1 MFSDLDDKGADG
13 NFCSLLREIRSG
25 LTPIDKLFENPLFR
39 IRMRVMIAVYQRKP
53 EDAEELANDIRLK
66 VWRSF
71 PGFEPDYTKDYGNFF
86 AWFRTIVR
94 TSFLDTLKNGLVY
107 DSERPED
114 LSPAELKSK
123 AERESGE
130 AELRRE
136 FQECIDSLPKRER
149 IAVLCFLQGLTS
161 REAADVLREAGFP
174 CTHVTALAWARDAVR
189 AYFQNEA
196 DGEKQPIARKLNQ
209 VARKRNDEKSSS
221 SSEKDRK
228 KNAVARR
235 AGRTLKS

>member
-1 MFSDLDDKGADG
+1 MFSDLDKGQDG

-39 IRMRVMIAVYQRKP
+39 RRLRVLIAVYQRKP

-94 TSFLDTLKNGLVY
+94 TSFLDTLKNSLVY

-114 LSPAELKSK
+114 LSPAELKSN
-123 AERESGE
+123 AEREFRE
-130 AELRRE
+130 EELRKE
-136 FQECIDSLPKRER
+136 LQECIDSLPERER
-149 IAVLCFLQGLTS
+149 LAVTCFLRGLTS
-161 REAADVLREAGFP
+161 REAADVLTEAGFP
-174 CTHVTALAWARDAVR
+174 CTHVTALTWASDAVR
-189 AYFQNEA
+189 AYFLNEA
-196 DGEKQPIARKLNQ
+196 VGTKPPIARKLSQ
-209 VARKRNDEKSSS
+209 VARKRNDEESSS
-221 SSEKDRK
+221 FQRRIAK

-235 AGRTLKS
+235 VGKTLKS

>member
-1 MFSDLDDKGADG
+1 MLSDLDKGADG

-39 IRMRVMIAVYQRKP
+39 MRLRVSITVYQRKP
-53 EDAEELANDIRLK
+53 EDADELANNIRLK

-94 TSFLDTLKNGLVY
+94 TSFLDTLRNSLVY

-114 LSPAELKSK
+114 LSPAELKSN
-123 AERESGE
+123 AEREFQE
-130 AELRRE
+130 TELRKE
-136 FQECIDSLPKRER
+136 LQECIDSLPERER
-149 IAVLCFLQGLTS
+149 IAVTCFLQGLTS
-161 REAADVLREAGFP
+161 REAADVLTEAGFR
-174 CTHVTALAWARDAVR
+174 CTHVTALTWARDALR
-189 AYFQNEA
+189 AYFVNNA
-196 DGEKQPIARKLNQ
+196 VGTKQPIARKTNQ
-209 VARKRNDEKSSS
+209 VARKRKDEESSS
-221 SSEKDRK
+221 SSKKDRK

-235 AGRTLKS
+235 AGKTLKS